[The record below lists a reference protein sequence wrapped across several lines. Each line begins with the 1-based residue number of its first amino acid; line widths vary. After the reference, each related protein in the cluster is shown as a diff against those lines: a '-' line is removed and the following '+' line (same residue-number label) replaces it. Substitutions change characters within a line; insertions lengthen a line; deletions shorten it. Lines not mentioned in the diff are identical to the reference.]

1 MKIFV
6 LLVIYCILNAKSFYY
21 KSVNIDEVVSI
32 YDGDTFRVNISSYP
46 DVIGKNMPIR
56 LSGIDTPEI
65 RGKCEKEKK
74 LAYKAREITVQ
85 TLRSSKKIELKN
97 IQRGKYFRLIA
108 DVYVD
113 DKSLSDILIQNKL
126 AVPYFG
132 GTKTKD
138 WCE

>member
-1 MKIFV
+1 MKIITL
-6 LLVIYCILNAKSFYY
+6 LLVVCILNAKSFYY
-21 KSVNIDEVVSI
+21 KSVNIDEVVYI

-74 LAYKAREITVQ
+74 LAFKAREITVQ

-132 GTKTKD
+132 GTKNKN